1 MRNGD
6 KYIML
11 TFTIAEE
18 DGQFA
23 ARCKELGTAS
33 CGATLDE
40 ARENILDAVELHLGT
55 LEELGDKARVFRER
69 GIRIRTYRKPKRE
82 VPVKIT
88 VPVGTWA
95 SREKVPVSA

>member
-11 TFTIAEE
+11 TLSITEE

-23 ARCKELGTAS
+23 AYCKELGTAS

-40 ARENILDAVELHLGT
+40 ARVNILDAVELYLDT
-55 LEELGDKARVFRER
+55 LDELGDRARIFRES
-69 GIRIRTYRKPKRE
+69 GIRIRTYKKLKRE
-82 VPVKIT
+82 GAVNIS

-95 SREKVPVSA
+95 SREKVPVPA

>member
-11 TFTIAEE
+11 TLSITKE

-23 ARCKELGTAS
+23 AYCKELGTAS

-40 ARENILDAVELHLGT
+40 ARVNILDAVELYLDTLG
-55 LEELGDKARVFRER
+55 ELGDRARIFRER
-69 GIRIRTYRKPKRE
+69 GIRIRTYKKLKRE
-82 VPVKIT
+82 VPVKIS

-95 SREKVPVSA
+95 SREKVPVPA